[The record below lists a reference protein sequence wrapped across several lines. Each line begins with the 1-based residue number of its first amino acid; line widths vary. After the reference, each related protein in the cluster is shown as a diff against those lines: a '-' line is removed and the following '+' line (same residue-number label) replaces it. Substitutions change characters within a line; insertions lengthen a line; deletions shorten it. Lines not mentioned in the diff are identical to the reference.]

1 MSTFFK
7 VLLVILI
14 ILVIALVVL
23 YFVGRKMQRKQA
35 AQQEQMEAAKQSVSM
50 LVIDKKIMPL
60 KQSGLPQIVI
70 DQTPKLMRRSKLPI
84 VKAKVGPRIMTL
96 VADSAIFDTIPVKK
110 EIKAVISGIYIM
122 EVRGVRGPLDTPPK
136 KKSMMQK
143 LRAKLTKAEKEL
155 QQESTTGK
163 KSKKKSKE
171 VKKEPDHFTGSLFYT
186 ILFCLIEVLDEI
198 FHLRQQTVHS
208 SVVSVIVQRIVHL
221 CINRREHFPN
231 RLNPFLTIAV
241 LVEHITAAL
250 ILFRR
255 HLLQIYLYVWLLT
268 DIAVG
273 NGWRRMVQKILQIV
287 NIAGGLIVSP
297 RKSLPHRLCADGSQ
311 SHALACALEGTI
323 CLLTG
328 QRSR

>member
-1 MSTFFK
+1 MNSVCGRVHMSTFFK

-143 LRAKLTKAEKEL
+143 LRCKAYKGRERAPTGIYDRKEK
-155 QQESTTGK
+155 Q
-163 KSKKKSKE
+163 KE
-171 VKKEPDHFTGSLFYT
+171 K
-186 ILFCLIEVLDEI
+186 
-198 FHLRQQTVHS
+198 
-208 SVVSVIVQRIVHL
+208 
-221 CINRREHFPN
+221 
-231 RLNPFLTIAV
+231 
-241 LVEHITAAL
+241 
-250 ILFRR
+250 
-255 HLLQIYLYVWLLT
+255 
-268 DIAVG
+268 
-273 NGWRRMVQKILQIV
+273 
-287 NIAGGLIVSP
+287 
-297 RKSLPHRLCADGSQ
+297 
-311 SHALACALEGTI
+311 
-323 CLLTG
+323 
-328 QRSR
+328 